1 MNLSKYQE
9 FPDIK
14 INKKRFASEE
24 KQSVTQTLFT
34 DFRLGEIIKSMS
46 ENIEQLNQSQIII
59 DEHGQQ
65 IEVQTDPELNLS
77 MTDSQVL
84 SSQTIVHRPAQANS
98 TTQMLAALQDFS
110 LHHKMNT
117 SLSNSQQIISAHDL
131 LNSEPEQHLEE
142 QNEKQTLQSSNQ
154 TNLFNVLA
162 QFSAPTIHQ
171 DTVLSSQ
178 QLQNIIQQNTHQSTQ
193 TEQNLQ
199 SSFQQTLIEYAES
212 QTQHEYNYIPLLN
225 NECQTEIKQFKDF
238 ESQTEINK
246 IMFRLNTTALQTEP
260 QNENKLQQTNEIII
274 EVKDNTTQVHFIE
287 NDQLTQTE
295 LNIKDSCTQMQ
306 TKTMQMNQVKSQGF
320 DFQFKI
326 SKSSQTDK
334 QLIQMDKIRYQQM
347 LVDQKQAYKEYQII
361 LTQYQTFNAKLEIT
375 SPVYKNLGSSVCQ
388 IDSPSMLQQQLK
400 SFQRITF
407 DLQKQLLNQNEL
419 QAEID
424 QNFKLIQD
432 LQNQVNALNETN
444 NALNLQVTEEQQKFA
459 LLEQA
464 NVLLEKQVKDLLAEK
479 DLVQKQLNVQ
489 NFKSPINQSP
499 LLGQLE
505 NKMNRLEYL
514 AKENEE
520 LHDSVLN
527 LSCEVKLMKL
537 QIEQKENEEKQNF
550 QPQTKLNPNLLLLKN
565 QLQLQQTELDKLQL
579 DNQALQQALK

>member
-77 MTDSQVL
+77 MADSQVI
-84 SSQTIVHRPAQANS
+84 SSQTIVHRPQANS

-110 LHHKMNT
+110 LHHKMSN
-117 SLSNSQQIISAHDL
+117 SLSNSQQIISAQDL

-142 QNEKQTLQSSNQ
+142 SNEKQTLKSSNQ

-193 TEQNLQ
+193 TEQNIQ
-199 SSFQQTLIEYAES
+199 SSFQQTLIEQAES
-212 QTQHEYNYIPLLN
+212 QTQHEYIPLLN
-225 NECQTEIKQFKDF
+225 NECQTEIKQYKDF

-246 IMFRLNTTALQTEP
+246 IMFRLNTIALQTEP
-260 QNENKLQQTNEIII
+260 QNENKHQQTNEIII

-306 TKTMQMNQVKSQGF
+306 TETMQMNQIKYQGF

-334 QLIQMDKIRYQQM
+334 QLIQMDKIGYQKL
-347 LVDQKQAYKEYQII
+347 LVDQKQAQNEYQII
-361 LTQYQTFNAKLEIT
+361 GTQYQTFNAKLEIT

-407 DLQKQLLNQNEL
+407 DLQKQLLKQNEL
-419 QAEID
+419 HAEID

-432 LQNQVNALNETN
+432 LQNQVNNLNQTN

-459 LLEQA
+459 LIEQA

-479 DLVQKQLNVQ
+479 DLVQKQINLQ

-537 QIEQKENEEKQNF
+537 QIQQKDNEEKQNF

-565 QLQLQQTELDKLQL
+565 QLQMQQTELDKLQL

>member
-77 MTDSQVL
+77 MADSQVI
-84 SSQTIVHRPAQANS
+84 SSQTIVHRPQANS

-117 SLSNSQQIISAHDL
+117 SLSNSQQIISAQDL

-193 TEQNLQ
+193 TEQNQQ
-199 SSFQQTLIEYAES
+199 SSFQQTLNEYAES
-212 QTQHEYNYIPLLN
+212 QTQHEYNYISLLN
-225 NECQTEIKQFKDF
+225 NECQTEIRQFKDF

-246 IMFRLNTTALQTEP
+246 IMFRLNTISLQTEP
-260 QNENKLQQTNEIII
+260 QNENKHQQTNEIII
-274 EVKDNTTQVHFIE
+274 EVKDNTTQVHFVQ

-306 TKTMQMNQVKSQGF
+306 TKIMQINQVKYQGF
-320 DFQFKI
+320 DFQFNI

-334 QLIQMDKIRYQQM
+334 QLIQMDKIRYQLM

-479 DLVQKQLNVQ
+479 DLVQKQLNEW

-537 QIEQKENEEKQNF
+537 QIEQKENKEKQNF
-550 QPQTKLNPNLLLLKN
+550 QPQTKLNPNLLLLQK
-565 QLQLQQTELDKLQL
+565 QLQMQQSELDRLQL
-579 DNQALQQALK
+579 DNQALLQVLK